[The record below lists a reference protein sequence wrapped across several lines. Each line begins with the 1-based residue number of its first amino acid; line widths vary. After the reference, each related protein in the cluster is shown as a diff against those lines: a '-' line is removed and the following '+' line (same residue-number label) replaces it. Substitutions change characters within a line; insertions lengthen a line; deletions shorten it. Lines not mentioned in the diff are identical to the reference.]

1 MSVREIL
8 GSLKRVGRKG
18 ENVMSATRLVPQEHV
33 VFTEFDAGEGVLVD
47 LNTKKYFQLNET
59 AVVVWRGLEEGLS
72 LEEIAGRVTSRY
84 EVGAERAAE
93 SVRRVLENFRD
104 LGLVRDA

>member
-1 MSVREIL
+1 
-8 GSLKRVGRKG
+8 
-18 ENVMSATRLVPQEHV
+18 MSATRLVPQEHV

-72 LEEIAGRVTSRY
+72 LEEIAGRITSRY
-84 EVGAERAAE
+84 DVDSERASE
-93 SVRRVLENFRD
+93 SVRKVLENFRD
-104 LGLVRDA
+104 LGLARDA